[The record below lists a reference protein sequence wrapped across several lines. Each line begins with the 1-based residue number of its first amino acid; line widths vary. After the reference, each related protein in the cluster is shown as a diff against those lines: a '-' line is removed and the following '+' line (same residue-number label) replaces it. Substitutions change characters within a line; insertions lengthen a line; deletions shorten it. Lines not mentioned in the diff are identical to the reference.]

1 MVRRCVNRAVVLA
14 LAALAA
20 GPLGACGGVRET
32 LGLEKKAAPDEFQVT
47 TRQPL
52 ALPPNYQLRPPQPGA
67 APLEPAVTQQAKQ
80 TVFGKDA
87 GKPAG
92 GIVPAAGAAPAP
104 ALGAATASGKA
115 GEPAVPGFQRQSPGE
130 QALLARA
137 GAAGADP
144 NIRILVDRDSQQ
156 LADANKTLIDDLL
169 FWRKA
174 PEPGVVIDAAKEQ
187 QRLKDNAAAGR
198 TATEGETP
206 VIKRRSRGIF
216 DGLLN

>member
-1 MVRRCVNRAVVLA
+1 MVRRRVNRTVVLA

-20 GPLGACGGVRET
+20 GSLGACGGVRET
-32 LGLEKKAAPDEFQVT
+32 LGLEKRAAPDEFQVT

-80 TVFGKDA
+80 TVFGKDPA
-87 GKPAG
+87 KPPG
-92 GIVPAAGAAPAP
+92 GIVPAAGAAPS
-104 ALGAATASGKA
+104 LGAATASGKA
-115 GEPAVPGFQRQSPGE
+115 GEPGVPGFQRQSAGE

-137 GAAGADP
+137 GATGADP

-169 FWRKA
+169 FWRK
-174 PEPGVVIDAAKEQ
+174 PQEPGVIIDAAKEQ
-187 QRLKDNAAAGR
+187 QRLKDNAAAGK